1 MGIHVVRGATAAD
14 MARFERLLEQGSLG
28 RLV

>member
-1 MGIHVVRGATAAD
+1 VRGASATD
-14 MARFERLLEQGSLG
+14 MTRFERLLEQGSLG